1 MLPHVNPEQGHEA
14 GGGLQG
20 VLVGARSDGQLARG
34 LVVSQP
40 PPAGA
45 LYTRYLFLEHSV
57 QGLILTWTATVDALS
72 LVFMLSKL
80 PKSLLMAS
88 AKAPEGSPEPPGQR
102 FLR

>member
-1 MLPHVNPEQGHEA
+1 MLPHVNPEQRHKA
-14 GGGLQG
+14 SGGLKW
-20 VLVGARSDGQLARG
+20 VLVGASSDLQLPGG

-40 PPAGA
+40 TPSGA
-45 LYTRYLFLEHSV
+45 LKTSFVLLDQKNLE
-57 QGLILTWTATVDALS
+57 ILTWTATVDALS

>member
-20 VLVGARSDGQLARG
+20 VLVGARSDLQLARG

-45 LYTRYLFLEHSV
+45 LYTRYLLLEH
-57 QGLILTWTATVDALS
+57 
-72 LVFMLSKL
+72 F
-80 PKSLLMAS
+80 
-88 AKAPEGSPEPPGQR
+88 
-102 FLR
+102 